1 MDALT
6 LFICTIL
13 ASAIMTLT
21 MVILRTTDKTEKYLV
36 DWAMAGIFFMSSN
49 VLAILSLN
57 FDLPTTIHP
66 AMGNAFYLAGHS
78 AIYSG
83 VHRCLHGR
91 STWPLTLAIF
101 LIPIPL
107 HHIPMIAESV
117 EMRIFIFYPMIFAL
131 NVSALVALWR
141 RKKDKIGKAYWPLMA
156 ILFLFITQLI
166 IRAVLMLAENVRLE
180 FIGNQ
185 FMQTS
190 GNLAI
195 IGFIFLLTISFAI
208 IVFWKKEV
216 LLREASMTDYLTNL
230 LNREAL
236 SKAAL
241 KEFYIAERK
250 KRYFGFIMFDIDHFK
265 HVNDNHGHATGDR
278 VLIEISKAT
287 QDLMR
292 SFDYCFRVGGE
303 EFVILVS
310 DTNVNELNKIA
321 ERVRKAIEKTNFNAS
336 SGPLEI
342 TVSVGFAIS
351 SEDDETWEATLE
363 RADKALYHSKK
374 TGRNKVS
381 GEPQK
386 AVLYSSALE
395 HSHLA

>member
-1 MDALT
+1 
-6 LFICTIL
+6 
-13 ASAIMTLT
+13 
-21 MVILRTTDKTEKYLV
+21 
-36 DWAMAGIFFMSSN
+36 
-49 VLAILSLN
+49 
-57 FDLPTTIHP
+57 
-66 AMGNAFYLAGHS
+66 
-78 AIYSG
+78 
-83 VHRCLHGR
+83 
-91 STWPLTLAIF
+91 
-101 LIPIPL
+101 
-107 HHIPMIAESV
+107 MIAESV

-216 LLREASMTDYLTNL
+216 LLREASMTDYLTKL

-250 KRYFGFIMFDIDHFK
+250 QRYFGFIMFDIDHFK

-287 QDLMR
+287 QNLMR

-321 ERVRKAIEKTNFNAS
+321 ER
-336 SGPLEI
+336 
-342 TVSVGFAIS
+342 
-351 SEDDETWEATLE
+351 
-363 RADKALYHSKK
+363 
-374 TGRNKVS
+374 
-381 GEPQK
+381 
-386 AVLYSSALE
+386 
-395 HSHLA
+395 

>member
-21 MVILRTTDKTEKYLV
+21 MVILHTTDKTEKYLV

-49 VLAILSLN
+49 VLAILSIN

-216 LLREASMTDYLTNL
+216 LLREASMTDYLTKL

-250 KRYFGFIMFDIDHFK
+250 QRYFGFIMFDIDHFK
-265 HVNDNHGHATGDR
+265 HVNDNHGHAIGDR

-287 QDLMR
+287 QNLMR
-292 SFDYCFRVGGE
+292 SFDS
-303 EFVILVS
+303 VS
-310 DTNVNELNKIA
+310 YTHL
-321 ERVRKAIEKTNFNAS
+321 
-336 SGPLEI
+336 
-342 TVSVGFAIS
+342 
-351 SEDDETWEATLE
+351 TLPTK
-363 RADKALYHSKK
+363 RI
-374 TGRNKVS
+374 V
-381 GEPQK
+381 
-386 AVLYSSALE
+386 
-395 HSHLA
+395 

>member
-1 MDALT
+1 
-6 LFICTIL
+6 
-13 ASAIMTLT
+13 
-21 MVILRTTDKTEKYLV
+21 
-36 DWAMAGIFFMSSN
+36 
-49 VLAILSLN
+49 
-57 FDLPTTIHP
+57 LPTTIHP

-216 LLREASMTDYLTNL
+216 
-230 LNREAL
+230 
-236 SKAAL
+236 
-241 KEFYIAERK
+241 
-250 KRYFGFIMFDIDHFK
+250 
-265 HVNDNHGHATGDR
+265 
-278 VLIEISKAT
+278 
-287 QDLMR
+287 
-292 SFDYCFRVGGE
+292 
-303 EFVILVS
+303 
-310 DTNVNELNKIA
+310 
-321 ERVRKAIEKTNFNAS
+321 
-336 SGPLEI
+336 
-342 TVSVGFAIS
+342 
-351 SEDDETWEATLE
+351 
-363 RADKALYHSKK
+363 
-374 TGRNKVS
+374 
-381 GEPQK
+381 
-386 AVLYSSALE
+386 
-395 HSHLA
+395 